1 MTVRQAK
8 KGKLSGQEAV
18 GIAQEF
24 VADYLTDLMG
34 VGVPWRMQSP
44 LGRMWVVPVWIAYP
58 GFEQPATIGSIAVD
72 ENSGAIISW
81 TPVEEMKA
89 NAAQFHAT
97 NNGQIVANFSAL
109 PKN

>member
-1 MTVRQAK
+1 MTVRQVI

-44 LGRMWVVPVWIAYP
+44 LGRIWVVPVWIAYP

-72 ENSGAIISW
+72 ENSGTIISW
-81 TPVEEMKA
+81 TPIEEMKA
-89 NAAQFHAT
+89 NAAQFHAI
-97 NNGQIVANFSAL
+97 NSGQIVANFSAL

>member
-1 MTVRQAK
+1 MAVRQAK
-8 KGKLSGQEAV
+8 KSKLSAPEAV

-24 VADYLTDLMG
+24 VAEHLTDLMG

-44 LGRMWVVPVWIAYP
+44 LGRIWVVPVWITYP
-58 GFEQPATIGSIAVD
+58 GFEQAATIGSMAVD

-81 TPVEEMKA
+81 TPVEEMKL
-89 NAAQFHAT
+89 NAARFHTTNRELIAT
-97 NNGQIVANFSAL
+97 NFQAI